1 MTEVRTRIEPAPSG
15 SIHVGN
21 ARTAL
26 YSGVFPRQND
36 GRFVL
41 RIADTDAKRATDENF
56 RAVLKDLRWLG
67 LNWDEGPEVGGPYGP
82 YRQSERFDLY
92 VQHGEK
98 LLDSGHAY
106 RCFCTAEELDA

>member
-26 YSGVFPRQND
+26 LNWLVARHFGGQ
-36 GRFVL
+36 FVL
-41 RIADTDAKRATDENF
+41 RIADTDAARATQENYE
-56 RAVLKDLRWLG
+56 AVLEDMRWLG
-67 LNWDEGPEVGGPYGP
+67 LVWDEGPEIGGPHAP

-92 VQHGEK
+92 R
-98 LLDSGHAY
+98 SYA
-106 RCFCTAEELDA
+106 